1 MVTHSDTVT
10 LVTVSL
16 FVISIIAFYFIARYI
31 YNMIKV
37 FYSCSLL
44 TRAQAR
50 EVGRIIADEL
60 DLPKKKDGN

>member
-1 MVTHSDTVT
+1 MVTHSDPVP

-16 FVISIIAFYFIARYI
+16 FVISITAFYFIARYI
-31 YNMIKV
+31 YNLIKV

-44 TRAQAR
+44 TKAQAR
-50 EVGRIIADEL
+50 EVGRIIADDS